1 MTHHIKS
8 LIAIAGGNCNIFSGN
23 NKVEITP
30 LFSNFV
36 PSCFKLTNKLG
47 LIKLN
52 FQETLKLKRESLYQ
66 RIYYGKLVIPH
77 MKNGKKYLFK
87 TEDVAEYIQSEF
99 ERSTS
104 ILTIKLVN

>member
-1 MTHHIKS
+1 MQSTTCSEVGLSQMLHSCHGP
-8 LIAIAGGNCNIFSGN
+8 LMDMDDLAG
-23 NKVEITP
+23 
-30 LFSNFV
+30 
-36 PSCFKLTNKLG
+36 
-47 LIKLN
+47 
-52 FQETLKLKRESLYQ
+52 TLKIKRESLYQ

-104 ILTIKLVN
+104 ILPIELVN

>member
-1 MTHHIKS
+1 M
-8 LIAIAGGNCNIFSGN
+8 GG
-23 NKVEITP
+23 
-30 LFSNFV
+30 L
-36 PSCFKLTNKLG
+36 
-47 LIKLN
+47 
-52 FQETLKLKRESLYQ
+52 QLYQ
-66 RIYYGKLVIPH
+66 RIYYGKLEILH

>member
-1 MTHHIKS
+1 MQSTTCSEVGLSQILHSCHGP
-8 LIAIAGGNCNIFSGN
+8 LMDMDDLAG
-23 NKVEITP
+23 
-30 LFSNFV
+30 
-36 PSCFKLTNKLG
+36 
-47 LIKLN
+47 
-52 FQETLKLKRESLYQ
+52 TLKIKRESLYQ

-104 ILTIKLVN
+104 ILPIELVN

>member
-1 MTHHIKS
+1 MQSTTCS
-8 LIAIAGGNCNIFSGN
+8 
-23 NKVEITP
+23 E
-30 LFSNFV
+30 
-36 PSCFKLTNKLG
+36 LG
-47 LIKLN
+47 LSQMLHSCHGPLMDMDDLAG
-52 FQETLKLKRESLYQ
+52 TLKIKRESLYQ

-104 ILTIKLVN
+104 LSTH

>member
-1 MTHHIKS
+1 MQSTTCSEVGLSQILHSCHGP
-8 LIAIAGGNCNIFSGN
+8 LMDMDDLAG
-23 NKVEITP
+23 
-30 LFSNFV
+30 
-36 PSCFKLTNKLG
+36 
-47 LIKLN
+47 
-52 FQETLKLKRESLYQ
+52 TLKIKRESLYQ

-104 ILTIKLVN
+104 MLSIELVN

>member
-1 MTHHIKS
+1 MTPTTCSAVGLSQILHSCHGP
-8 LIAIAGGNCNIFSGN
+8 LMDMDDLAG
-23 NKVEITP
+23 
-30 LFSNFV
+30 
-36 PSCFKLTNKLG
+36 
-47 LIKLN
+47 
-52 FQETLKLKRESLYQ
+52 TLKIKRESLYQ

-104 ILTIKLVN
+104 LTTIELVN

>member
-1 MTHHIKS
+1 MQSTTCSEVGLSQILHSCHGP
-8 LIAIAGGNCNIFSGN
+8 LMDMDDLAG
-23 NKVEITP
+23 
-30 LFSNFV
+30 
-36 PSCFKLTNKLG
+36 
-47 LIKLN
+47 
-52 FQETLKLKRESLYQ
+52 TLKIKRESLYQ

-104 ILTIKLVN
+104 LSTH

>member
-1 MTHHIKS
+1 MQSTTCSEVGLSQMLHSCHGP
-8 LIAIAGGNCNIFSGN
+8 LMDMDDLAG
-23 NKVEITP
+23 
-30 LFSNFV
+30 
-36 PSCFKLTNKLG
+36 
-47 LIKLN
+47 
-52 FQETLKLKRESLYQ
+52 TLKIKRESLYQ

-104 ILTIKLVN
+104 LSTH

>member
-1 MTHHIKS
+1 MQSTTCS
-8 LIAIAGGNCNIFSGN
+8 
-23 NKVEITP
+23 E
-30 LFSNFV
+30 
-36 PSCFKLTNKLG
+36 LG
-47 LIKLN
+47 LSQMLHSCHGPLMDMDDLAG
-52 FQETLKLKRESLYQ
+52 TLKIKRESLYQ

-104 ILTIKLVN
+104 LTNH

>member
-1 MTHHIKS
+1 MQFTTFSEVGLSQMLHNHHGP
-8 LIAIAGGNCNIFSGN
+8 LMDMDDLAG
-23 NKVEITP
+23 
-30 LFSNFV
+30 
-36 PSCFKLTNKLG
+36 
-47 LIKLN
+47 
-52 FQETLKLKRESLYQ
+52 TLKIKRESLYQ

-104 ILTIKLVN
+104 MLSIELVN